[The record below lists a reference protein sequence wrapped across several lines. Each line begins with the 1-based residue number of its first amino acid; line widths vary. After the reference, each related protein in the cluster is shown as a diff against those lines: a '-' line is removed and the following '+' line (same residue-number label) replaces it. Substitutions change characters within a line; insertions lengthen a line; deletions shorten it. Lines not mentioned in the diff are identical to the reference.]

1 MVPITLQYW
10 SLKSPS
16 TDSTMASVNTVDP
29 DLLEKY
35 NDLKDEVRHHRRAY
49 YVNDAPEISDAAFDR
64 LFRDLEDLEAL
75 HPQIVTGDSP
85 TQEVGGD
92 AAFSPVEHP
101 SQMYSLEDVFSLSEL
116 EEWFQ
121 RIGGG
126 PARIGVQVEIGRA

>member
-49 YVNDAPEISDAAFDR
+49 YVNDAPQISDAAFDR

-75 HPQIVTGDSP
+75 PPEIVTADSP
-85 TQEVGGD
+85 TQEVGGG
-92 AAFSPVEHP
+92 AVFSPVERQ
-101 SQMYSLEDVFSLSEL
+101 SQMYMHEDVGSRGEL

-126 PARIGVQVEIGRA
+126 LARIGVEDGVYW